1 MQKRFRNLLVALL
14 ALVVFS
20 YGQEI
25 PKIQGFDAGF
35 VTYGPMAAGFR
46 SFEVRVDFD
55 PWHFVAKGQVNA
67 GPVTEDL
74 DIMPEA
80 VGVGLFHYDGDF
92 KDAKGNAQKAGMVD
106 IVFVVD
112 DERAKVKDLIFELL
126 PPANSNEAKS
136 ALAAAQQKYQAYMV
150 KDLGSRIGAEE
161 PLLTTALSD
170 PWNKK
175 AKATEQKAMQ
185 AKIEKAKQDS
195 VAKEQAAL
203 VAKEQ
208 AKRDSI
214 ALVQART
221 KAKQDSIAQA
231 KLDAQTAKE
240 AKALAAKEAA
250 EAKKKK
256 KVAPVVEE
264 KPEPVVAADEKPAPK
279 KKKKKKT
286 VVEDEEEQV
295 EAAVADEDEESVPVK
310 KKKKKK
316 KKKTVAEESEAGIG
330 ESSAP
335 ADEEGVP
342 GAKEK
347 RKKIGI
353 GFAVAGG
360 VAAIY
365 GLYQQSVVNEKLGKL
380 KDLEAL
386 GITAD
391 NLTKQ
396 PSFDNKSY
404 HDIEAEKKGAET
416 QRTLGIVLGAFCIAG
431 SVVLL
436 KF

>member
-1 MQKRFRNLLVALL
+1 MQVRFLSLIAVFLG
-14 ALVVFS
+14 LVVSSFS
-20 YGQEI
+20 QEV
-25 PKIQGFDAGF
+25 PKVQGFDAGF
-35 VTYGPMAAGFR
+35 VTYGPMAAGYR
-46 SFEVRVDFD
+46 SFEMRVDFD

-74 DIMPEA
+74 DIMPDV

-92 KDAKGNAQKAGMVD
+92 KDAKGNAQKAGMAD

-112 DERAKVKDLIFELL
+112 DERAKVKDLVFELL

-150 KDLGSRIGAEE
+150 KDIGTRIGAEE
-161 PLLTTALSD
+161 PLLTSALAD

-175 AKATEQKAMQ
+175 AKAAEQKALQ
-185 AKIEKAKQDS
+185 AKLEKAKQDS
-195 VAKEQAAL
+195 LAKAQAA
-203 VAKEQ
+203 VAAKEQ

-231 KLDAQTAKE
+231 KLDAQAAKD

-256 KVAPVVEE
+256 KVAPVEE
-264 KPEPVVAADEKPAPK
+264 AKPEPVAVADETPAPK
-279 KKKKKKT
+279 KKKKKKAM
-286 VVEDEEEQV
+286 EEEE
-295 EAAVADEDEESVPVK
+295 EAEVVVPDEDSDEESVPVK

-316 KKKTVAEESEAGIG
+316 KKKTVAEESEASIG
-330 ESSAP
+330 ESAP

-353 GFAVAGG
+353 GLAVAGG
-360 VAAIY
+360 VATIY
-365 GLYQQSVVNEKLGKL
+365 GLYQQSVVNEKLSKL
-380 KDLEAL
+380 KELEAL
-386 GITAD
+386 GINAT
-391 NLTKQ
+391 NPTKW
-396 PSFDNKSY
+396 PTYENKSY